1 MRSRGLKRVWRSGSL
16 LDAEAERPCD
26 CAASSEEWN
35 NAAEVLSVRPRAGEP
50 RAAAMDVDRIS
61 WMSGVG
67 PEQTPSWT
75 REKMRR
81 KKFVEDVPPEVESSE
96 ESEPPQDEDHDGLLD
111 VIA

>member
-1 MRSRGLKRVWRSGSL
+1 MWRSGSL

-35 NAAEVLSVRPRAGEP
+35 NAAEVLSVRPRASEP

-61 WMSGVG
+61 EVGGVG
-67 PEQTPSWT
+67 PEPTPSWT

-81 KKFVEDVPPEVESSE
+81 RKFVEDIPPEVEGSE
-96 ESEPPQDEDHDGLLD
+96 DSEPPQDEDHSGQLD